1 MPHDRT
7 PLLVLGAGALA
18 LVALTAGTSTGRRA
32 ARRVG
37 DAVTELVNDWIPT
50 LLKKTSQHEGT
61 FWSVQKN
68 LDGNGVSYGILQWTQ
83 KSGSLGR
90 LLRAMADAD
99 AAAFAR
105 IFGASWQKVLEVT
118 ALGSFDPVDGAVLWA
133 EPWASRFAEAGRWPA
148 FQSVQVRVA
157 SSSEYMT
164 GAVRIADLLGV
175 RTERAMVM
183 YYNRTVHQG
192 VGGATGPAE
201 RLAAW
206 YAEDASRR
214 PANPNDVLAQYAWS
228 CAGKFRRTT
237 APTTRNFTASG
248 NIWWQLVTRETS
260 AVAPGAYAV
269 RNVPVSGV
277 WHAVTGPA
285 AKPWSLYDLIMKRS
299 SDILLDPTLRDA
311 DVDLRGPRLVA

>member
-1 MPHDRT
+1 VRHDRT

-99 AAAFAR
+99 PAAFAR
-105 IFGASWQKVLEVT
+105 IFGASWQRVLEVT
-118 ALGSFDPVDGAVLWA
+118 ARRSFDAVDGVVLWA

-157 SSSEYMT
+157 STSEYMT
-164 GAVRIADLLGV
+164 GAVRIAELLGV
-175 RTERAMVM
+175 RSERAMVM

-192 VGGATGPAE
+192 VAGATGPAE

-206 YAEDASRR
+206 YAEDPSRR

-228 CAGKFRRTT
+228 CAGKFRRTR

-248 NIWWQLVTRETS
+248 NIWWQPVIRETS

-269 RNVPVSGV
+269 RSVPVSGV
-277 WHAVTGPA
+277 WHAATGPA

-311 DVDLRGPRLVA
+311 DVDLHGPRLVA

>member
-1 MPHDRT
+1 VPHDRT

-61 FWSVQKN
+61 FWSVQRN

-118 ALGSFDPVDGAVLWA
+118 ARGSFDAVDGVVLWA

-164 GAVRIADLLGV
+164 GAVRIAELLGV

-206 YAEDASRR
+206 YVDDPSRR

-237 APTTRNFTASG
+237 APASRNFTASG
-248 NIWWQLVTRETS
+248 NIWWQPVTRETS

-269 RNVPVSGV
+269 RSVPVSGV